1 MATRPFGPRG
11 ARWLGTTSSMRRFG
25 PRGARWLSTASSK
38 LTLWHNPG
46 CSKSRAALALL
57 EERGDSFTT
66 REYLTDPPTLPELKN
81 LQIKLDLPAIAW
93 VRVGDDAWNEHFDH
107 ATIYDDIL
115 PDDSDILRAIAA
127 KPVMLERPILEVGAR
142 AVVGRQADGS
152 FCADSFASL
161 LDGETAEAAA
171 EPPPPN
177 EADADATAAP
187 LMTSGGGKALR
198 WQSASEHSRIS
209 GGSMG
214 YSKAGGETWDRVFGG
229 ASKSATAAP
238 EPPPK
243 PRRPMKAAK
252 GTNATAWGGSDEFAE
267 GWDRIFGKNK

>member
-1 MATRPFGPRG
+1 
-11 ARWLGTTSSMRRFG
+11 MRRLFVGGG
-25 PRGARWLSTASSK
+25 PRGARWLSTTSSK

-66 REYLTDPPTLPELKN
+66 REYLTDPPTLPELKK
-81 LQIKLDLPAIAW
+81 LQIKLELPAIAW

-127 KPVMLERPILEVGAR
+127 KPVMLERPILEVGDR

-152 FCADSFASL
+152 FCADSLTSL
-161 LDGETAEAAA
+161 LDGDAGEAETAA
-171 EPPPPN
+171 EPSSPPPD
-177 EADADATAAP
+177 ADADASAAP

-243 PRRPMKAAK
+243 PRRPMMAAK

-267 GWDRIFGKNK
+267 GWDRIFGKKK